1 MSNDTDNDDVEVRI
15 DPEEFLCGFTTPER
29 AAMLALAFKTL
40 TAYGY
45 EGVVDEYIT
54 ITRESESAPPE
65 YVLGAVDDLI
75 NNIQKDA
82 FRTHGRIMVKELAA
96 AVVGRIIT
104 AAEAAGKI
112 VTVVVT
118 TVAGTKAAIMEAV
131 GTKEETTL
139 VATAVAV

>member
-1 MSNDTDNDDVEVRI
+1 MAPVKRSLDLVPRLLLATVVVGTKAVIITGRI
-15 DPEEFLCGFTTPER
+15 AKATVAVAGKVVTTME
-29 AAMLALAFKTL
+29 
-40 TAYGY
+40 
-45 EGVVDEYIT
+45 
-54 ITRESESAPPE
+54 
-65 YVLGAVDDLI
+65 AVGRRSL
-75 NNIQKDA
+75 
-82 FRTHGRIMVKELAA
+82 GRIMAKELAA

-118 TVAGTKAAIMEAV
+118 TVAGTKAVIMEAV